1 MPNTLLTIGMI
12 TQEMLDAFDTN
23 RVFSKRIMNQ
33 YSTEYPQPGAKIG
46 PTLNIRLPARLSTT
60 SGPSMTPIDYI
71 EESVPLTIDQQEK
84 VPLSFTSFEMTLSLD
99 DWRNRVANPSSIVLS
114 NKVDLYGLGLYWRLP
129 HAIRGPTARTRKW
142 LACPQP

>member
-1 MPNTLLTIGMI
+1 
-12 TQEMLDAFDTN
+12 
-23 RVFSKRIMNQ
+23 MNQ
-33 YSTEYPQPGAKIG
+33 FSSEFAQPGSKTG
-46 PTLNIRLPARLSTT
+46 PTINIRLPARLSTT

-114 NKVDLYGLGLYWRLP
+114 NKVDLYGLGLYWRVP
-129 HAIRGPTARTRKW
+129 NAIKSPSTGTGEGVAYLKSGAIPADNGAPKDCEGSATQT
-142 LACPQP
+142 QD